1 MKIKPIILIAG
12 EPNSI
17 FFEIF
22 FKAIKINKYKSP
34 LILIGCKKILITQM
48 KKYKFKKKLNIL
60 EFDKIKKYNLDNKK
74 INLINVQCN
83 KINKKF
89 SIKLTNEYIKKSF
102 EVAFKLI
109 KDNFTNKLINGPIDK
124 KKFLKKKFLG
134 ITEYISHEFKNNKT
148 AMLIYNKNLSV
159 CPITTHLP
167 LRLVTKNI
175 NRKIIEEKIII
186 INNFFKSKLNIKPKI
201 AVTGIN
207 PHCESILKK
216 NEDDEIVSKAINSQK
231 KRGMNVFGPYSA
243 DTIFLK
249 KNRSNFDVILGMYHD
264 QVLAPIK
271 SLYEF
276 DAINIT
282 IGLPFFR
289 ITPDHGPNKEMLG
302 KNISNPTSLINAINF
317 LDKR

>member
-83 KINKKF
+83 KINNKF

-231 KRGMNVFGPYSA
+231 KGGMNVFGPYSA

-264 QVLAPIK
+264 QVLTPIK